1 MLLWTYFSQILPQ
14 FSLQQVSWLLSGF
27 SKLGLRR
34 TSLYQA
40 VGDYVSRDHGHG
52 LDGETGPALLWC
64 FARLHLYHENLVG
77 DVLSSIPPFLG
88 AASPPSP
95 SEVAC
100 ALTLESLSQ
109 LAWGLGI
116 LQSSAPDG
124 VLPAVASAAVSP
136 ITSSLSAPATLEH
149 LHKKG
154 VTDAVSL
161 CFGLAA
167 LGARRAVQGQPTEG
181 GALLGKEEAAAVGAL
196 VAGLEAKKH
205 LDLLPDGSVVE
216 LHQLLAWL
224 RAEPPEAVGGVKV
237 SEELWSAVCGRFAE
251 LEEEFF
257 DGRGTTPSHAR

>member
-1 MLLWTYFSQILPQ
+1 MLLWTCLSQILPQ
-14 FSLQQVSWLLSGF
+14 FSLQQLSWLLLGF
-27 SKLGLRR
+27 SRLGLRR
-34 TSLYQA
+34 TRLYQA
-40 VGDYVSRDHGHG
+40 VGDYASRDHRHG

-64 FARLHLYHENLVG
+64 FARLHLYHESLVE

-88 AASPPSP
+88 VTSPPSP

-100 ALTLESLSQ
+100 ALPLESLSQ
-109 LAWGLGI
+109 LAWGLGT
-116 LQSSAPDG
+116 LQSPAPEG

-136 ITSSLSAPATLEH
+136 IVSCLSAPATGDP

-154 VTDAVSL
+154 LTDAVSL

-167 LGARRAVQGQPTEG
+167 LGAAAQGQPTEG
-181 GALLGKEEAAAVGAL
+181 SALLGQKEAAALGAL
-196 VAGLEAKKH
+196 VAGLDAKKH

-224 RAEPPEAVGGVKV
+224 RAETPGAVGGVKV
-237 SEELWSAVCGRFAE
+237 SEELWSAVSGRFTE

-257 DGRGTTPSHAR
+257 DVRGTTPSHAR